1 MKTLLTL
8 MTVVLFFGVSCKKSS
23 GDQTP
28 AKRKPTVV
36 TAAAVTN
43 ITRTSAVCGGT
54 CTDSG
59 TDSVTVRGVFY
70 SNIAT
75 SPTELTDNTYQTNDG
90 FYSGS
95 FVSTMTPLLPNT
107 KYYVRAYAGSTVG
120 VGYGVVLSFT
130 TLP

>member
-1 MKTLLTL
+1 MKTLMKL
-8 MTVVLFFGVSCKKSS
+8 MAVVLLFGVSCKKSTT
-23 GDQTP
+23 DQTP
-28 AKRKPTVV
+28 AKIKPTVV

-54 CTDSG
+54 CTDNG
-59 TDSVTVRGVFY
+59 TDLVTVRGVFY
-70 SNIAT
+70 SSIAT
-75 SPTELTDNTYQTNDG
+75 NPTELTDNTYSTTDG
-90 FYSGS
+90 VYTGS

-107 KYYVRAYAGSTVG
+107 KYYVRAYAANTVG